1 MEIKLVNENKLKI
14 ILTTEDMEA
23 LDITCEEMDS
33 DDTGTRR
40 ILWDLLDKAKHLTG
54 FDAAS
59 DKIFVKAYP
68 DKTGG
73 CLMYVTKGDVNNG
86 SQTAQTYEKKY
97 KSKLY
102 TAAKKKRLIFYFE
115 NSETLLMACKHLNTF
130 GYNGKNDIF
139 SDDGGGG
146 YYLYIEDNKEQSLER
161 IGEYGVPINNPFFG
175 FCLFEYTTKI
185 IEDDAVKIFATY
197 LCNKCD

>member
-23 LDITCEEMDS
+23 LDITCEEIDY

-40 ILWDLLDKAKHLTG
+40 ILWDLLDKAKRLTG

-59 DKIFVKAYP
+59 DKIYVKAYP

-73 CLMYVTKGDVNNG
+73 CLMYVTKGDAD
-86 SQTAQTYEKKY
+86 SASHAAHTYEKKY

-115 NSETLLMACKHLNTF
+115 NSETLLMACRQLSISE
-130 GYNGKNDIF
+130 YSGKSDIF
-139 SDDGGGG
+139 SDNSRGG
-146 YYLYIEDNKEQSLER
+146 YYLYIEDSKDQFLER
-161 IGEYGVPINNPFFG
+161 IGEYGTPINNPFFG
-175 FCLFEYTTKI
+175 FYLCEYTTKI
-185 IEDDAVKIFATY
+185 LGDDAVKIFS
-197 LCNKCD
+197 DVFV

>member
-14 ILTTEDMEA
+14 VLTTEDMEE

-40 ILWDLLDKAKHLTG
+40 ILWKLLDEAKHLTG

-73 CLMYVTKGDVNNG
+73 CMMYVTKGEINTV
-86 SQTAQTYEKKY
+86 SHTAQTYEKKY

-115 NSETLLMACKHLNTF
+115 NSETLLMACRQLYKF
-130 GYNGKNDIF
+130 DYNGKSDIF
-139 SDDGGGG
+139 SNSGSGG
-146 YYLYIEDNKEQSLER
+146 YYLYIEDNKEQFLER
-161 IGEYGVPINNPFFG
+161 IGEYGTPINNPFFG
-175 FCLFEYTTKI
+175 FYLFEHTTKI
-185 IEDDAVKIFATY
+185 IEDDAVRIFA
-197 LCNKCD
+197 NVFV

>member
-40 ILWDLLDKAKHLTG
+40 ILWDLLDKAKHQTG

-73 CLMYVTKGDVNNG
+73 CLMYVTKGDVNAP
-86 SQTAQTYEKKY
+86 SQTTHTYEKKY

-102 TAAKKKRLIFYFE
+102 TAAKKKRLIFYFD
-115 NSETLLMACKHLNTF
+115 NSETLLMACRQLNTF
-130 GYNGKNDIF
+130 GYGGKSDIF
-139 SDDGGGG
+139 SDNSGGG
-146 YYLYIEDNKEQSLER
+146 YYLYIEDNKEQVLER
-161 IGEYGVPINNPFFG
+161 ISEYGTPINNPFFG
-175 FCLFEYTTKI
+175 FSLFEHTVRI
-185 IEDDAVKIFATY
+185 LEDDAVKIFS
-197 LCNKCD
+197 DVFV